1 VRRQTRTYILSSV
14 GAILGALLAGLYVLR
29 FMDVEGCKTSFDV
42 TCTENFIRLPGI
54 VFSWPVALAIVMTFG
69 ALLGAILG
77 HAIGHRAE
85 RATPRNRQLILLG
98 VTTLLI
104 VLAGVAGGRFMR

>member
-1 VRRQTRTYILSSV
+1 
-14 GAILGALLAGLYVLR
+14 
-29 FMDVEGCKTSFDV
+29 MDVEDCKTAFDV

-69 ALLGAILG
+69 ALLGAVLG
-77 HAIGHRAE
+77 YAISRWAE
-85 RATPRNRQLILLG
+85 RAMPRNRQLVLLG

-104 VLAGVAGGRFMR
+104 VLAGVAGGRLMR